1 MNILTYFPLL
11 YWYPLQSL
19 QMKLGFILSALTM
32 QRIWPFYVL
41 VSWMDIYFFRI
52 ENTSHRLFIASH
64 IEVLNI
70 FKWVFMSKAKI
81 GKKKATFK
89 EVNGQQETFTRN
101 YFYWFNRITPKREL
115 LTWGIFMHKENRFD
129 ATTSKSL

>member
-1 MNILTYFPLL
+1 
-11 YWYPLQSL
+11 
-19 QMKLGFILSALTM
+19 
-32 QRIWPFYVL
+32 
-41 VSWMDIYFFRI
+41 MDIYFFRI
-52 ENTSHRLFIASH
+52 ENTPHRLFIASH

-115 LTWGIFMHKENRFD
+115 LT
-129 ATTSKSL
+129 